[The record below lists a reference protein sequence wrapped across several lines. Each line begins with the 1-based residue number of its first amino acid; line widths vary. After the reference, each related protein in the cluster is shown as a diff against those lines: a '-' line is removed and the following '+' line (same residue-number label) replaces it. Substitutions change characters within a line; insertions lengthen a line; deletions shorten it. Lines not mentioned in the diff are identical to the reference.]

1 MVTGT
6 VFLMVALAHV
16 LRVIGGHEFRIDGWD
31 VPAWGSIIAAIVAG
45 YLSYA
50 GFRISAHR

>member
-1 MVTGT
+1 M
-6 VFLMVALAHV
+6 AHL
-16 LRVIGGHEFRIDGWD
+16 LRVIGGHELRLDDWD
-31 VPAWGSIIAAIVAG
+31 VPTWGSIVAAIVAG